1 MQPFVF
7 SRKRGTLQI
16 LSKTLNI
23 SRNLETE
30 EKNVCTVLRYPFHGM
45 TKGNSTGKATYCSQ
59 FLEEKKEQFLL
70 KVKYFYKIHKT
81 SKQIKDKTNNKFSYA
96 SND

>member
-16 LSKTLNI
+16 LPKTLNI

-45 TKGNSTGKATYCSQ
+45 TKGNGTGKATYCSQ
-59 FLEEKKEQFLL
+59 FLKEKKRRVFIKSKIFL
-70 KVKYFYKIHKT
+70 
-81 SKQIKDKTNNKFSYA
+81 
-96 SND
+96 